1 MKTNKSYNWE
11 NKIILIAEDMETS
24 NYYFEAALRKTGIQ
38 ILWATSGKEA
48 LEIVKNNENID
59 LILMDI
65 NMPEMNGIDATRHIR
80 KLNKSIPIIIQTA
93 YVLSGE
99 EVESKKAGATDF
111 LSKPIKF
118 QHLLYT
124 INNYLKTTIPDS

>member
-1 MKTNKSYNWE
+1 MENHQSYNWKS
-11 NKIILIAEDMETS
+11 KIILIAEDMETS

-38 ILWATSGKEA
+38 ILWATNGKEA
-48 LEIVKNNENID
+48 LEIVKNNNKID

-65 NMPEMNGIDATRHIR
+65 NMPEMNGIDATRQIR
-80 KLNKSIPIIIQTA
+80 KINKSVPVIIQTA

-99 EVESKKAGATDF
+99 EMESKKAGATDF

-124 INNYLKTTIPDS
+124 INNYLKSD